1 MAYMIGVA
9 LVTMGREDW
18 LQRVGLPAAGSC
30 KTHCVVN
37 IFFRYKLDAQDGGG
51 VVLLTRR
58 LRQGYLGD
66 WGCED

>member
-9 LVTMGREDW
+9 PVPMGREDW

-30 KTHCVVN
+30 KTQHLLQVQ
-37 IFFRYKLDAQDGGG
+37 DAQDGGG